1 MSWKNKDAHG
11 SHGIATSVA
20 TVENDLVGPAS
31 DGLLD
36 LACAAVGSAQIALG
50 FAPLK
55 NYAAGERVAVV
66 TSGKIA
72 GVTDDLGAA
81 LVVGTYYYLSESDAG
96 KITATK
102 PSTNGDLVQ
111 QVGVACSTT
120 ELLIA
125 IGPAF
130 VYAATGKL
138 T

>member
-11 SHGIATSVA
+11 SHAVATSVEI
-20 TVENDLVGPAS
+20 TENDLVGIGS

-36 LACAAVGSAQIALG
+36 LACAVTGSSQIALG

-55 NYAAGERVAVV
+55 DYAINERVAVV
-66 TSGKIA
+66 TSGKVA
-72 GVTDDLGAA
+72 GVTDDLGGA
-81 LVVGTYYYLSESDAG
+81 LVKGTYYYLSESDAG

-102 PSTNGDLVQ
+102 PSTAGDLVQ
-111 QVGVACSTT
+111 QVGVAISTT
-120 ELLIA
+120 ELLID